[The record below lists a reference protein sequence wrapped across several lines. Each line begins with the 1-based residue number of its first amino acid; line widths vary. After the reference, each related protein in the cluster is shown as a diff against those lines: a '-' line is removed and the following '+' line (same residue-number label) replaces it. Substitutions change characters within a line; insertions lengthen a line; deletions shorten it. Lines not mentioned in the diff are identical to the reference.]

1 MLDSG
6 GSGISENKHIKK
18 DSILIP
24 IPGGTYI
31 HPLAALSSP
40 ALLPVAVLLRVSHPA
55 VTVSCLLVLRLL
67 LHIGINTCCLLPPF
81 PLLISITPGLLCN
94 EDLPFTNEIIKVR
107 F

>member
-31 HPLAALSSP
+31 QPLAALS
-40 ALLPVAVLLRVSHPA
+40 
-55 VTVSCLLVLRLL
+55 
-67 LHIGINTCCLLPPF
+67 
-81 PLLISITPGLLCN
+81 
-94 EDLPFTNEIIKVR
+94 
-107 F
+107 